1 MPANFS
7 SSRPWDCD
15 LGDKDLQEM
24 NLFNELA
31 LDILVCWLG
40 KFMKFHV
47 FLRLFLVILGGHVH
61 R

>member
-31 LDILVCWLG
+31 LDILVCWPG

-47 FLRLFLVILGGHVH
+47 FFFGGWFFGGCFW
-61 R
+61 